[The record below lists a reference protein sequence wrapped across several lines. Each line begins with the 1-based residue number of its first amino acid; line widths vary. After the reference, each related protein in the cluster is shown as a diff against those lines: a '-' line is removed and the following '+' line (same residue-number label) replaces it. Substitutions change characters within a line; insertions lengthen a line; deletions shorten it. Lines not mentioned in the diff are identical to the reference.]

1 MQKEVTII
9 GTQDE
14 CYLACVD
21 AERARYH
28 CDESCGGCPYPCRI
42 LLDKEEP
49 LEKGMR
55 LLAEVP
61 EPLINTPEKL
71 IPMLVGIFAVF
82 VVLMWVA
89 RRSFF
94 PHYRG
99 YTAIILSGFFAALA
113 LFSILKS
120 YDEKRK
126 AGKSLRK
133 GKIVSVF
140 PKDGA

>member
-49 LEKGMR
+49 LEKGNR
-55 LLAEVP
+55 LLAEIP
-61 EPLINTPEKL
+61 ESLINTPAKL

-82 VVLMWVA
+82 VVLMWLV
-89 RRSFF
+89 RKSFF

-99 YTAIILSGFFAALA
+99 YTAIILCGFFAALA

-120 YDEKRK
+120 FDEKRK

>member
-9 GTQDE
+9 GTQDG

-21 AERARYH
+21 EERARYH

-49 LEKGMR
+49 LEKGWR
-55 LLAEVP
+55 LLAEIP
-61 EPLINTPEKL
+61 EPFIHTPAKL
-71 IPMLVGIFAVF
+71 ISMLVGIFAVF
-82 VVLMWVA
+82 VVLMWLA
-89 RRSFF
+89 RKSFF

-113 LFSILKS
+113 FFSILKS
-120 YDEKRK
+120 FDEKRK